1 MNRLI
6 TITLSILIAISAFA
20 QQFTAT
26 GVVTS
31 KTDGEP
37 LIGVGVQVKGTTRG
51 TVTDIDGNYKI
62 NVSAGEVLIFSYVG
76 YIRQEIKVTSESPL
90 NVKMEEDS
98 SQLDEVVV
106 VGYGTVKK
114 ITMTGAAS
122 NLDAEAIRRVPTS
135 SVQNA
140 LSGKLPGFFSQQ
152 RSGQPG
158 KDASDFFIRGVSS
171 LNGDGNK
178 PLIIVDDVEYSY
190 DQLSQINVNEI
201 ESITILKDA
210 STTAIYG
217 IKGANGVLVVKT
229 RRGVEGA
236 PRVTVRLEGGV
247 QMPVRTPRFLNSY
260 NTAILVNEAYANDH
274 IAPQWSEED
283 INLFRTGADPYGH
296 PDVNWYDEVFK
307 SSAWQENAN
316 IDISGGS
323 KRLTYFISMG
333 YLNQDGLVKN
343 FSSGEDKVNSSYFY
357 HRFNFRT
364 NLDFKVVDNLSMR
377 LDVTSRFMNINE
389 PRGINATGEIYD
401 WSKMHPYSAPVVNP
415 NGSTPFLYDTDGKK
429 AILPARLA
437 NEGYTRN
444 RRNDNNILFGVDWGL
459 DWLTPGLS
467 AQGRI
472 AYASI
477 DENYRQAR
485 REKFPTYHYD
495 SQTDTYTI
503 NPDEVYT
510 NGTYDITGWNGN
522 DHKNFNL
529 QLFLK
534 YNRTFNDL
542 HDVNA
547 MLLYNRQSDTNV
559 SGAGVP
565 ANFEGYTLSLG
576 YRYKSRYLFDF
587 NAAYNGT
594 DRFGSNNRFGFF
606 PSVSLGYILSEEDF
620 FLNSSVSEWWNLLK
634 FRGSFGIV
642 GSDVAP
648 GNRYLYKQFY
658 YQYSQLNQNFN
669 YFGERIG
676 GTNPPNYYEGDLG
689 TDNITWEKSRKWDV
703 GLELRFLNRI
713 NLNVDWFYD
722 IRYDQLVS
730 RSSAPLILG
739 VGLAPSNV
747 ARTRNTGFDGSIS
760 YNERLGRDFELST
773 SLVFSYAKNKVLYKD
788 EAQKSY
794 PWLMETGHPINQPF
808 GYKWIGYYT
817 PDDIAAINAGDP
829 NAPAIPNT
837 STTVQA
843 GDLMYKDLNGDG
855 VIDDYD
861 KCAIGK
867 PNLPTTTLGWS
878 IGGSWKGFSLNVLFQ
893 GSFDYSF
900 ALNGTAIEPF
910 KSQFQPIHTY
920 RWTEERWAN
929 GEEILFP
936 RLTSNP
942 STINSAQGYMS
953 DFWLVDAWYVRLKT
967 IDLSYQFSKKILPK
981 AIQDLRLYVNAYNLF
996 TWTNYNKYQQDP
1008 EISTN
1013 SAGDTYMNQRVVNM
1027 GVQITF

>member
-6 TITLSILIAISAFA
+6 TITLSILFAVSAFA
-20 QQFTAT
+20 QQFSAT

-31 KTDGEP
+31 NVDDEP
-37 LIGVGVQVKGTTRG
+37 LVGVTVRVKGTNKATA
-51 TVTDIDGNYKI
+51 TDIDGRFSIQAAVGDILDFTYIGFVHKEHKI
-62 NVSAGEVLIFSYVG
+62 KNTAPISI
-76 YIRQEIKVTSESPL
+76 Q
-90 NVKMEEDS
+90 MEED
-98 SQLDEVVV
+98 QTELDEVVV
-106 VGYGTVKK
+106 VGYGSVKR

-122 NLDAEAIRRVPTS
+122 NIDAEQIRRVPTS

-158 KDASDFFIRGVSS
+158 RDASDFFIRGVSS

-201 ESITILKDA
+201 ESISILKDA

-229 RRGVEGA
+229 RRGIEGA

-247 QMPVRTPRFLNSY
+247 QTPVRTPKFLNSHD
-260 NTAILVNEAYANDH
+260 TAILVNEAYANDH
-274 IAPQWSEED
+274 VAPRWTEED
-283 INLFRTGADPYGH
+283 INIFAAGTDPYGH
-296 PDVNWYDEVFK
+296 PDVNWYDEIFK
-307 SSAWQENAN
+307 KSAWQENAN

-323 KRLTYFISMG
+323 KRLTYFVSMG
-333 YLNQDGLVKN
+333 YLNQDGLVRN
-343 FSSGEDKVNSSYFY
+343 FGSSADDVNSSYFY

-364 NLDFKVVDNLSMR
+364 NLDFKVTDNLSMR

-389 PRGINATGEIYD
+389 PCGINATGQIYD
-401 WSKMHPYSAPVVNP
+401 WSQMHPYSAPTTNP
-415 NGSTPFLYDTDGKK
+415 NGSTPFLYDTNGNK

-459 DWLTPGLS
+459 DWITKGLS
-467 AQGRI
+467 ASGRI

-485 REKFPTYHYD
+485 RGDFPTYHYD
-495 SQTDTYTI
+495 PETDTYTI
-503 NPDEVYT
+503 NPNEVYT
-510 NGTYDITGWNGN
+510 NGTYSIFGWNGN

-534 YNRTFNDL
+534 YARTFNQI

-565 ANFEGYTLSLG
+565 ANFEGYTFSLG
-576 YRYKSRYLFDF
+576 YRLMSRYLFDF

-606 PSVSLGYILSEEDF
+606 PSASAGYIISEEDF
-620 FLNSSVSEWWNLLK
+620 FRNGSVSEWWNLLK
-634 FRGSFGIV
+634 LRGSFGIV

-658 YQYSQLNQNFN
+658 YQGGGN
-669 YFGERIG
+669 YFGERIS
-676 GTNPPNYYEGDLG
+676 TCANYYEGDLG

-713 NLNVDWFYD
+713 GLNVDWFYD

-747 ARTRNTGFDGSIS
+747 ARTRNTGFDGSLT
-760 YNERLGRDFELST
+760 YNEHIGRDFELNS
-773 SLVFSYAKNKVLYKD
+773 SFVFSFAKNKILYKD

-794 PWLMETGHPINQPF
+794 PWLMQTGHSINQPF

-817 PDDIAAINAGDP
+817 PDDIAAIKAGAPD
-829 NAPAIPNT
+829 APAIPNT
-837 STTVQA
+837 ATAVQA
-843 GDLMYKDLNGDG
+843 GDLMYQDLNGDG

-867 PNLPTTTLGWS
+867 PNLPSTTLGWS
-878 IGGSWKGFSLNVLFQ
+878 IGGTWKGFSLNVLFQ

-953 DFWLVDAWYVRLKT
+953 DYWLVDAWYIRLKT
-967 IDLSYQFSKKILPK
+967 IDLSYQFPKKILPK
-981 AIQDLRLYVNAYNLF
+981 AINDLRLYVNAYNLL

-1013 SAGDTYMNQRVVNM
+1013 SAGDSYMNQRVVNM

>member
-6 TITLSILIAISAFA
+6 TIALSIIIALQAIA
-20 QQFTAT
+20 QQFTVT
-26 GVVTS
+26 GTVTS
-31 KTDGEP
+31 KADEEP
-37 LIGVGVQVKGTTRG
+37 LVGVTVRVKGTSKATA
-51 TVTDIDGNYKI
+51 TDISGNFAIQAAVGDELDFTYI
-62 NVSAGEVLIFSYVG
+62 GYVNK
-76 YIRQEIKVTSESPL
+76 QIKVTGQEPVIVEMSEDQT
-90 NVKMEEDS
+90 E
-98 SQLDEVVV
+98 LDEVVV

-114 ITMTGAAS
+114 ITLTGAAS
-122 NLDAEAIRRVPTS
+122 NIDSEQIRRVPTS

-210 STTAIYG
+210 ATTAIYG

-229 RRGVEGA
+229 RRGSEGA
-236 PRVTVRLEGGV
+236 PRVTVRAEGGV
-247 QMPVRTPRFLNSY
+247 QMPVRTPKFLNSHD
-260 NTAILVNEAYANDH
+260 TAILVNEAYANDG
-274 IAPQWSEED
+274 IAPQWTRND
-283 INLFRTGADPYGH
+283 IELFGNGTDPYGH

-307 SSAWQENAN
+307 SSAWQENVN

-323 KRLTYFISMG
+323 SRLIYFVSMG
-333 YLNQDGLVKN
+333 YLNQDGLVRN
-343 FSSGEDKVNSSYFY
+343 FSSKESDVNSSYFY

-364 NLDFKVVDNLSMR
+364 NLDFKVTDNLKLR

-389 PRGINATGEIYD
+389 PRGINATGQIYD
-401 WSKMHPYSAPVVNP
+401 WSKMHPYSAPVTNP
-415 NGSTPFLYDTDGKK
+415 DGSTPFLYDTDQKS
-429 AILPARLA
+429 AVLPARLA
-437 NEGYTRN
+437 NEGYVRN
-444 RRNDNNILFGVDWGL
+444 RRNDNNVLFGIDWGL
-459 DWLTPGLS
+459 DWITPGLS
-467 AQGRI
+467 ATGRI

-477 DENYRQAR
+477 DENNRQAR
-485 REKFPTYHYD
+485 REKYPTYHYD
-495 SQTDTYTI
+495 PVTDSYTI
-503 NPDEVYT
+503 NPDNVYT

-522 DHKNFNL
+522 DKKNFNL

-534 YNRTFNDL
+534 YARTFNEI

-547 MLLYNRQSDTNV
+547 MLLYNRQSDTHV
-559 SGAGVP
+559 SVAGVP
-565 ANFEGYTLSLG
+565 ANFEGYTMSLG
-576 YRYKSRYLFDF
+576 YRLKSRYLFDF

-594 DRFGSNNRFGFF
+594 DRFGKDNRFGFF
-606 PSVSLGYILSEEDF
+606 PSASLGYIVSEEDF
-620 FLNSSVSEWWNLLK
+620 FRNGGISGWMNLLK
-634 FRGSFGIV
+634 VRGSFGIV
-642 GSDVAP
+642 GSDVAV

-658 YQYSQLNQNFN
+658 YPGSGV
-669 YFGERIG
+669 YFGESISG
-676 GTNPPNYYEGDLG
+676 DFPAPNYYEGDLG
-689 TDNITWEKSRKWDV
+689 TSSITWEKSRKWDV
-703 GLELRFLNRI
+703 GLEMRFFNRI
-713 NLNVDWFYD
+713 GINVDWFYD
-722 IRYDQLVS
+722 TRYDQLVS
-730 RSSAPLILG
+730 RSSAPLTLG

-747 ARTRNTGFDGSIS
+747 ARTRNTGFDGVIN
-760 YNERLGRDFELST
+760 YNERISSDFELNS
-773 SLVFSYAKNKVLYKD
+773 SFVFSIAKNKVLYMD

-794 PWLMETGHPINQPF
+794 PWLMSTGHPINQPF

-817 PDDIAAINAGDP
+817 PDDIAAINAGAAD
-829 NAPAIPNT
+829 APAIPNT

-843 GDLMYKDLNGDG
+843 GDLKYMDLNGDG
-855 VIDDYD
+855 IIDDYD

-878 IGGSWKGFSLNVLFQ
+878 VGGTWKGFSFNVLFQ

-900 ALNGTAIEPF
+900 ALQGTAIEPF
-910 KSQFQPIHTY
+910 KSQFQPVHTY
-920 RWTEERWAN
+920 RWTEERWAA
-929 GEEILFP
+929 GEQIEFP

-942 STINSAQGYMS
+942 SSINSAAGYMS
-953 DFWLVDAWYVRLKT
+953 DFWLVDAWYIRLKT
-967 IDLSYQFSKKILPK
+967 IDLSYQFPKKVLPK

-1013 SAGDTYMNQRVVNM
+1013 SAGDSYMNQRVVNM
-1027 GVQITF
+1027 GLQITF